1 MTDNTM
7 YLSRRDR
14 RRASR
19 KSLASAHAAS
29 AGRATAAVLAASG
42 LVISS
47 GVAAN
52 AAENSDEVRE
62 SATILLNSSELTVE
76 RSSSTAAVTVA
87 ASSDVDL
94 SFDRPTVT
102 SEPAPEPEPEPT
114 PAIEATPVAQ
124 QTEQPAPQSE
134 PAESQQSQQQSQPAP
149 QSQQQSEPTQQ
160 ESQQSSSG
168 SEGEGSPAGEQEEQP
183 ASSGNNSVVSAA
195 YAGIGAPYLWGG
207 TTPSGFDCSG
217 FINWAYN
224 QAGRGGLPRTTYGM
238 DASLPRVS
246 SPQPGDIVLA
256 NNNTHGAIYVGNGQV
271 ISSTPSGGVR
281 LHGMNERWHQV
292 NAIVRPG

>member
-1 MTDNTM
+1 M

-19 KSLASAHAAS
+19 KSLTGAHAAS
-29 AGRATAAVLAASG
+29 ASRATAAVLAASG
-42 LVISS
+42 LAISS

-52 AAENSDEVRE
+52 AEDSDGVRE
-62 SATILLNSSELTVE
+62 AATILLNSSELTVE
-76 RSSSTAAVTVA
+76 RASNTAAVTVA
-87 ASSDVDL
+87 ASSDVEL

-102 SEPAPEPEPEPT
+102 SEPAPEPEPEPA
-114 PAIEATPVAQ
+114 PVIEATPVAQ
-124 QTEQPAPQSE
+124 QTEQPAPQSQ
-134 PAESQQSQQQSQPAP
+134 PAENQQAQHQSQPAHQSQQSQQQSEPA
-149 QSQQQSEPTQQ
+149 QQ
-160 ESQQSSSG
+160 ESQQSPSG
-168 SEGEGSPAGEQEEQP
+168 SEGEGSPSGEQEEQP

-238 DASLPRVS
+238 EASLPRVS